1 MILFGLW
8 SLVADILVLL
18 VVAFYTLVER
28 KVIAS
33 IQRRRGLNVV
43 GLWGLLQPIADA
55 VKLIGKE
62 VSIGLDRDCYTMS
75 LDGLFR
81 ACNCCWVPIKGFE
94 LW

>member
-1 MILFGLW
+1 
-8 SLVADILVLL
+8 VANILVLL

-33 IQRRRGLNVV
+33 IQRRRGPNVV

-62 VSIGLDRDCYTMS
+62 VIIPTKANRLIFLMAPMLALIASIT
-75 LDGLFR
+75 
-81 ACNCCWVPIKGFE
+81 N
-94 LW
+94 